1 MSEVTY
7 PKSGTLDPG
16 LLVGPQT
23 ETRDVKGG
31 TQDTRPGTQAI
42 GETWKQRHG
51 TLKVGP
57 ET

>member
-23 ETRDVKGG
+23 RDPRRKRWDPRHETRDPKSG
-31 TQDTRPGTQAI
+31 T
-42 GETWKQRHG
+42 
-51 TLKVGP
+51 
-57 ET
+57 